1 MEAKKDTST
10 MDYGEIF
17 KGNTR
22 AFEQLFKNYYAP
34 LRGYCQGIVIDKQ
47 ISEDIVQDAFVYLW
61 NNRKT
66 LEIKTTI
73 QTYLYSTVRHGALH
87 YLKKQLMERTHFP
100 RLAEFITYL
109 QESEYSEEEVVK
121 LEKAKKILQELP
133 EQCRIVFVMN
143 CIDGKKYKDIAEEL
157 NISVNTVKTHLSK
170 AYRKFREKLD
180 DRAYLL
186 LLTNSYLKKR

>member
-73 QTYLYSTVRHGALH
+73 QTYLYSTVRHGALPE
-87 YLKKQLMERTHFP
+87 KTIDGTHSFSP
-100 RLAEFITYL
+100 
-109 QESEYSEEEVVK
+109 S
-121 LEKAKKILQELP
+121 
-133 EQCRIVFVMN
+133 CRIH
-143 CIDGKKYKDIAEEL
+143 
-157 NISVNTVKTHLSK
+157 HLSTRIGIFRRRGREI
-170 AYRKFREKLD
+170 RKSEKD
-180 DRAYLL
+180 PAR
-186 LLTNSYLKKR
+186 TSRTM